1 MFEKSNNLI
10 LIIDDSVDSQALL
23 KILLTVKG
31 YKVHCASN
39 GREALDILTELSTL
53 PDLILLDSHMPVMD
67 GHEFRVQQGK
77 NTRIKDIPVVV
88 MTGDDDELLIR
99 EEMMQ
104 PQGILFKPL
113 HTKSLVESISNCIGK
128 KSHL

>member
-1 MFEKSNNLI
+1 MFERSNKLI
-10 LIIDDSVDSQALL
+10 LIIDDSVDNQALL

-39 GREALDILTELSTL
+39 GKEALDILTELSIL

-67 GHEFRVQQGK
+67 GHEFRIEQGK
-77 NTRIKDIPVVV
+77 NPRIKNIPVVV
-88 MTGDDDELLIR
+88 MTGDDDELLVR
-99 EEMMQ
+99 EDMMY
-104 PQGILFKPL
+104 PEAILLKPL
-113 HTKSLVESISNCIGK
+113 HTKSLLESISFCTGK